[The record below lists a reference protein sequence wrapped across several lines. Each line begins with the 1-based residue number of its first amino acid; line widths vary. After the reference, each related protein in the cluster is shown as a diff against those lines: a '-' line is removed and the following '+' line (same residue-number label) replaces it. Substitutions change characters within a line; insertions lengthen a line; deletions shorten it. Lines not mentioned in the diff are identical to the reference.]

1 MRTSLG
7 KPLAQRS
14 LNTRRH
20 TVNERMKS
28 YEAACADFRWELPQ
42 TFNFGRDVVD
52 AIAAEQPDKLA
63 LIWCDEAGAE
73 LRYTFGDIARQS
85 SQFANLL
92 AGQGVR
98 RGDRVLVM
106 LPRLPQWQIAMV
118 GCLKLGAT
126 PIPCIDMLTAKDV
139 LYRATHSGA
148 VAAITT
154 AAQVEKFEG
163 VAGLRTRVAVGGAL
177 GWLDF
182 DMAVAGQNA
191 AFECADMGLEE
202 AALLFYTSGST
213 GMPKGVSH
221 AARALYCW
229 RISAWCWLD
238 LQPDDL
244 MWCTAD
250 TGWAKAGTSILFG
263 PWSRGSAVL
272 FYNGRF
278 DAVRRLALIARYGV
292 TVFCG
297 AATEFRHLV
306 NEDFGPHDFSRLR
319 LAVSAGEAVN
329 PEVLKR
335 WVGATGV
342 PLIEAYGQTET
353 LMTAG
358 NHPSAPV
365 KPGSM
370 GRAMPGSTM
379 AVLDD
384 DGAVVPNGERGQLVL
399 RLPSPQLMLG
409 YWGDPERTAQTQ
421 IEHAGVAYFLTGD
434 LAHMDDDGYIYYQGR
449 NDDIISS
456 AGYRIGPMEVENALI
471 EHPAVTECAVVGSP
485 DAERGEIVKAFVVL
499 RPGHAPSD
507 TLTRELQDHVKR
519 ITAPYKYP
527 RSIAY
532 VSELPKNVSGKLL
545 RRVLRDAEYAR
556 SGPT

>member
-1 MRTSLG
+1 M
-7 KPLAQRS
+7 
-14 LNTRRH
+14 
-20 TVNERMKS
+20 NELKERLTN
-28 YEAACADFRWELPQ
+28 YEAAYAAFRWELPP

-52 AIAAEQPDKLA
+52 ALAAAEPDKLA
-63 LIWCDEAGAE
+63 LIWSGELDGVSAERRFSFGA
-73 LRYTFGDIARQS
+73 IARLS
-85 SQFANLL
+85 SQLANLL

-98 RGDRVLVM
+98 RGDRVMVM
-106 LPRLPQWQIAMV
+106 LPRLPQWQIGMV
-118 GCLKLGAT
+118 ACLKLGAI
-126 PIPCIDMLTAKDV
+126 PIPCIDMLTEKDV
-139 LYRATHSGA
+139 LYRAAHSGA

-154 AAQVEKFEG
+154 RAQTAKFADATG
-163 VAGLRTRVAVGGAL
+163 VYARIAVGGAP

-182 DMAVAGQNA
+182 DATVASQSTY
-191 AFECADMGLEE
+191 FECADMGLEE
-202 AALLFYTSGST
+202 PALLYYTSGST
-213 GMPKGVSH
+213 GLPKGVTH
-221 AARALYCW
+221 AARALFCW
-229 RISAWCWLD
+229 RVSAWCWLD

-272 FYNGRF
+272 FHDGRF
-278 DAVRRLALIARYGV
+278 DAAQRLALIAQHGV

-306 NEDFGPHDFSRLR
+306 NEDVSRHDLGRLR
-319 LAVSAGEAVN
+319 LAVSAGESVN

-335 WVGATGV
+335 WLAATGV
-342 PLIEAYGQTET
+342 PLIEAYGQTES

-358 NHPSAPV
+358 NHPSATV

-379 AVLDD
+379 AVVGD
-384 DGAVVPNGERGQLVL
+384 DGAPVRTGERGQLAL
-399 RLPSPQLMLG
+399 RLPNPQLMLG

-421 IEHAGVAYFLTGD
+421 VDHAGVTWYLTGD
-434 LAHMDDDGYIYYQGR
+434 LAHMDADGYVHYQGR
-449 NDDIISS
+449 NDDIIGS
-456 AGYRIGPMEVENALI
+456 AGYRIGPMEVENALS

-499 RPGHAPSD
+499 RPGHAPSAL
-507 TLTRELQDHVKR
+507 LTQQLQDHVKAL
-519 ITAPYKYP
+519 TAPYKYP
-527 RSIAY
+527 RAIDY
-532 VSELPKNVSGKLL
+532 VSELPKNASGKLL

-556 SGPT
+556 SGPPPTHF